1 MHINISPKAPTF
13 GAHLFRVQLR
23 ILGSMENTISL
34 PIWVF
39 SLLILTALLLVMDR
53 ILLPGFRWFL
63 RRRVNRVIE
72 EVNTRLDI
80 EIRPF
85 QLTRRQAL
93 VDQLVFDD
101 KVTEAIKD
109 YADEHNMP
117 KEVVQAKVLRYAN
130 EIAPSFN
137 AYIYFRFG
145 YWLAKSVGRMLYRV
159 RVGFYDDNE
168 LKNISPDASVV
179 FVMNHRSNLDYILV
193 SFLVAEKTALSYA
206 VGEWARIWPLQ
217 TLIKSMGAFFVRR
230 NSRNT
235 LYRRVL
241 ERYVNLATRA
251 GVCQAVFLE
260 GGLTRDGKLRE
271 PKQGFLDYMLRDY
284 HVDIDR
290 DVVFVPVGINYDRV
304 IEDMSLVRKLD
315 AHASKRSLWFVL
327 STTIRFFLKTIFMNR
342 EKRWLRFGY
351 ACVNFGIPVSMRQYS
366 KQNKIDLSVMDQ
378 ATRFD
383 HVQKLSGRLMQ
394 EIADVVPVL
403 PVAMMCEILLEHQSK
418 WCSELDLK
426 TKASNRITQLQSKG
440 APIDLAANAL
450 EGVLS
455 AALVMLEGRGFIE
468 IEENLIRA
476 KPATLDLLKYYA
488 NSINHW
494 NTGDRTS

>member
-1 MHINISPKAPTF
+1 
-13 GAHLFRVQLR
+13 
-23 ILGSMENTISL
+23 MENAITL
-34 PIWVF
+34 PFWIFALLVF
-39 SLLILTALLLVMDR
+39 TALLLVLDR
-53 ILLPGFRWFL
+53 ILLPGFRWYL

-101 KVTEAIKD
+101 KVTEAIKA
-109 YADEHNMP
+109 YADEHAMP

-137 AYIYFRFG
+137 AYVYFRLG
-145 YWLAKSVGRMLYRV
+145 YWLAKTVGRMLYRV
-159 RVGFYDDNE
+159 RVGFFDNDE
-168 LKNISPDASVV
+168 LKGISPDASVV
-179 FVMNHRSNLDYILV
+179 FVMNHRSNLDYVLV

-230 NSRNT
+230 NSRNS

-315 AHASKRSLWFVL
+315 AGASKRSIWFVL
-327 STTIRFFLKTIFMNR
+327 GTTIRFFVKTIFMNR

-351 ACVNFGIPVSMRQYS
+351 ASVNFGSPVSMREYS
-366 KQNKIDLSVMDQ
+366 KKNDIDLSQMDQ
-378 ATRFD
+378 TTRFAQ
-383 HVQKLSGRLMQ
+383 VQKLSHRLMQ
-394 EIADVVPVL
+394 KIADVVPVL
-403 PVAMMCEILLEHQSK
+403 PVAMMSQVVLENPSRWH
-418 WCSELDLK
+418 SELELK
-426 TKASNRITQLQSKG
+426 AIAAKRISELQDKG
-440 APIDLAANAL
+440 APVDLSANAL
-450 EGVLS
+450 EGVLT
-455 AALVMLEGRGFIE
+455 AALVMLTGRGFVE
-468 IEENLIRA
+468 VKENLLRA
-476 KPATLDLLKYYA
+476 NPEALDLLNYYA
-488 NSINHW
+488 NSIGHW
-494 NTGDRTS
+494 RD